1 MPSRELQSQSQHDQA
16 PRDRERERHLV
27 HENVTPFNNISAIE
41 PFVNRRSLSNR
52 EVSRKLGEEQS
63 LQKRFWREGQ
73 DNRKKAESTSALYW
87 PNNET
92 PSSFFSGVLAQ
103 TSSSSADFTHLP
115 FDVLQRIAGAFS
127 WPDLW
132 AATCTCKL
140 WSKALAPLREGML
153 LLHWGKMFKHG
164 RGVARNWDK
173 ALESF
178 RKGAAHGCAP
188 AMVDAGLLLWELGK
202 RDEGIKW
209 YKQAAELKYPAAMC
223 NLGLAYLQETS
234 SSVEAVK
241 WLEEAAVAGHVR
253 AQYSF
258 GLCLQQGRGVEC
270 NLPRAAWWYLRAA
283 EGGSSRAMYNVALCF
298 RTGEGITRN
307 YNEAKRWMRRAAMAG
322 HRKAQFEHGLTLFA
336 EGDGGLALVFL
347 ELATRAGESGATHIR
362 DALLMQLSPKLR
374 CHALSCA
381 DNFQPGNKRNHR

>member
-1 MPSRELQSQSQHDQA
+1 MITSRKRVLSNLYVCDWYCSLQPIATVMRLLGVVVELLLDHVFFCLVFAINYITWKHLLNPKNLVIMHHNLLSASLSLRFCRQRRRVSGQSSRELVESLREMPSRELQSQSQHDQA

-41 PFVNRRSLSNR
+41 PFVNRRSLSSR

-73 DNRKKAESTSALYW
+73 DNRKKAESTSVLYW

-115 FDVLQRIAGAFS
+115 FDVLQRIAGSFS

-164 RGVARNWDK
+164 RGVAKNLDK

-178 RKGAAHGCAP
+178 RKGAVHGCAP
-188 AMVDAGLLLWELGK
+188 AMVDAGLLLWELVGPCSWCSLM
-202 RDEGIKW
+202 RMW
-209 YKQAAELKYPAAMC
+209 TMLVCYKYQSFCLTQWECPSGVGPLWFSIGCIGYKMNKVFPLVVHAE
-223 NLGLAYLQETS
+223 
-234 SSVEAVK
+234 
-241 WLEEAAVAGHVR
+241 R
-253 AQYSF
+253 
-258 GLCLQQGRGVEC
+258 
-270 NLPRAAWWYLRAA
+270 
-283 EGGSSRAMYNVALCF
+283 
-298 RTGEGITRN
+298 
-307 YNEAKRWMRRAAMAG
+307 
-322 HRKAQFEHGLTLFA
+322 
-336 EGDGGLALVFL
+336 
-347 ELATRAGESGATHIR
+347 
-362 DALLMQLSPKLR
+362 
-374 CHALSCA
+374 
-381 DNFQPGNKRNHR
+381 

>member
-1 MPSRELQSQSQHDQA
+1 MRLLRVVVELLLDHGYFYLVFAISYITWKYLLDTLVIMHHNLLSASLSLRFCRQRLRVSGQSSRELVESLREMPSRELQTQSQHDQA

-73 DNRKKAESTSALYW
+73 DNRKKAESSSALYW

-92 PSSFFSGVLAQ
+92 PSSFASGVLAQ

-164 RGVARNWDK
+164 RGVGRNLDK

-178 RKGAAHGCAP
+178 RKGAVHGCAP
-188 AMVDAGLLLWELGK
+188 AMVDAGLLLWELVGPCSWCP
-202 RDEGIKW
+202 DEDVNNASLLQISKFCLTQWDCPSGVGPLWFSIGCIGYKIKNF
-209 YKQAAELKYPAAMC
+209 LP
-223 NLGLAYLQETS
+223 LL
-234 SSVEAVK
+234 V
-241 WLEEAAVAGHVR
+241 H
-253 AQYSF
+253 AQ
-258 GLCLQQGRGVEC
+258 R
-270 NLPRAAWWYLRAA
+270 
-283 EGGSSRAMYNVALCF
+283 
-298 RTGEGITRN
+298 
-307 YNEAKRWMRRAAMAG
+307 
-322 HRKAQFEHGLTLFA
+322 
-336 EGDGGLALVFL
+336 
-347 ELATRAGESGATHIR
+347 
-362 DALLMQLSPKLR
+362 
-374 CHALSCA
+374 
-381 DNFQPGNKRNHR
+381 